1 MPKLSRRTA
10 FQASGA
16 ALAMIALAGKAHAHA
31 GEKGPELT
39 AAEKANLK
47 VVDDYLKSFEDP
59 KADTA
64 ALIRQY
70 MAASATVRFSQ
81 DLPII
86 TGVDKIIEA
95 MKGFTAKGERY
106 EIKTVRSLVKGPIV
120 VNDRLDSTFYPDGK
134 KTGPDP
140 VVGIFLVKDGKIQEW
155 FDYVAKA

>member
-16 ALAMIALAGKAHAHA
+16 LALMAMAGPADAA
-31 GEKGPELT
+31 EVS

-47 VVDDYLKSFEDP
+47 LVSDYLKASEDP
-59 KADTA
+59 KADMA

-70 MAASATVRFSQ
+70 MAPNASVRFSQ
-81 DLPII
+81 DLPIL
-86 TGVDKIIEA
+86 TGQDKIIEA

-106 EIKTVRSLVKGPIV
+106 EIKIVRSLVKGPMV

-134 KTGPDP
+134 KEGPAP
-140 VVGIFLVKDGKIQEW
+140 VVGVFLVKDGKIQEW
-155 FDYVAKA
+155 FDYVAKP